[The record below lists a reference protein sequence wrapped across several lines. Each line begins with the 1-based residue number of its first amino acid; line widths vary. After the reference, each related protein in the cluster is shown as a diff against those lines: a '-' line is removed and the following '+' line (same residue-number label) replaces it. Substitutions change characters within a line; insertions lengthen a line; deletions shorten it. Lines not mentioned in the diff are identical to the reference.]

1 MSEEENKNVIQ
12 PEVDEVEVEVVDS
25 QEAATATT
33 KEDELES
40 YTKGVSKRINKLNE
54 RNRLA
59 EEMAN
64 RPDENIRKLPNPTSA
79 EHIEQEKIMAFVNLK
94 DLKANIGGQLR
105 LTLNSSGVYEEKE
118 WQGKKFNTFKY
129 EVLEDGKQLTLDA
142 TDSLK
147 RKLDLI
153 STGDDFLLSWEQ
165 FTTNEGQIRNY
176 WKVEKVS
183 KESANPQFDNVKK
196 SVNEFEQQLQKD
208 KALKQQVNTTN
219 STFTNGA
226 RFGMIFN
233 NVVKLYIANDMTWTT
248 DEFVNNFKRVEGWV
262 EACENPSTIPAASKP
277 NEPVQIDDDE
287 LPF

>member
-1 MSEEENKNVIQ
+1 MNRRNNGFV
-12 PEVDEVEVEVVDS
+12 
-25 QEAATATT
+25 
-33 KEDELES
+33 
-40 YTKGVSKRINKLNE
+40 KLK
-54 RNRLA
+54 
-59 EEMAN
+59 
-64 RPDENIRKLPNPTSA
+64 PPKC
-79 EHIEQEKIMAFVNLK
+79 
-94 DLKANIGGQLR
+94 NIGGQLR

-129 EVLEDGKQLTLDA
+129 EVLEDGKALTLDA

-165 FTTNEGQIRNY
+165 FTTDEGQLRNY

-183 KESANPQFDNVKK
+183 KESANPQFENVKK

-219 STFTNGA
+219 TTYTNGA

-233 NVVKLYIANDMTWTT
+233 NVVKLFIKNGQSWTT
-248 DEFVNNFKRVEGWV
+248 EEFVNNFRRVEGWV
-262 EACENPSTIPAASKP
+262 EACEQPASTPAASKP
-277 NEPVQIDDDE
+277 NEPLSNGLQEPVQIADDD

>member
-1 MSEEENKNVIQ
+1 
-12 PEVDEVEVEVVDS
+12 
-25 QEAATATT
+25 
-33 KEDELES
+33 
-40 YTKGVSKRINKLNE
+40 
-54 RNRLA
+54 
-59 EEMAN
+59 
-64 RPDENIRKLPNPTSA
+64 
-79 EHIEQEKIMAFVNLK
+79 MAFVNLK

-129 EVLEDGKQLTLDA
+129 EVLEDGKALTLDA

-153 STGDDFLLSWEQ
+153 KTGDDFLLSWEQ
-165 FTTNEGQIRNY
+165 FTTDSGELRNY

-183 KESANPQFDNVKK
+183 KKSANPQFENVKK

-219 STFTNGA
+219 TTYTNGA
-226 RFGMIFN
+226 RFGMVFN
-233 NVVKLYIANDMTWTT
+233 NCVRLFIENGQSWTT
-248 DEFVNNFKRVEGWV
+248 PEFVQNFKRVESWV
-262 EACENPSTIPAASKP
+262 EACEGKTGTPQDVDYLEQKQRVDDYKQSVIDNTT
-277 NEPVQIDDDE
+277 EPVQIDEDE

>member
-1 MSEEENKNVIQ
+1 
-12 PEVDEVEVEVVDS
+12 
-25 QEAATATT
+25 
-33 KEDELES
+33 
-40 YTKGVSKRINKLNE
+40 
-54 RNRLA
+54 
-59 EEMAN
+59 
-64 RPDENIRKLPNPTSA
+64 
-79 EHIEQEKIMAFVNLK
+79 MAFVNLK

-129 EVLEDGKQLTLDA
+129 EVIQDGTVSTLDA

-165 FTTNEGQIRNY
+165 FTTDEGQLRNY

-183 KESANPQFDNVKK
+183 KDSANPQFDNVKK
-196 SVNEFEQQLQKD
+196 SVNEFDEKLKAD
-208 KALKQQVNTTN
+208 KAVKEAVQTTN
-219 STFTNGA
+219 ATYTNGA

-233 NVVKLYIANDMTWTT
+233 NVVKLYIANDMTWTKEQFAE
-248 DEFVNNFKRVEGWV
+248 EFRRVESWVELCENKPNTPLPNNEAKMYEKRVV
-262 EACENPSTIPAASKP
+262 EMYPDEPTEIP
-277 NEPVQIDDDE
+277 EDE

>member
-1 MSEEENKNVIQ
+1 
-12 PEVDEVEVEVVDS
+12 
-25 QEAATATT
+25 
-33 KEDELES
+33 
-40 YTKGVSKRINKLNE
+40 
-54 RNRLA
+54 
-59 EEMAN
+59 
-64 RPDENIRKLPNPTSA
+64 
-79 EHIEQEKIMAFVNLK
+79 MAFVNLK

-118 WQGKKFNTFKY
+118 WDDKKFNVFKY
-129 EVLEDGKQLTLDA
+129 EVIQDNQVMTLDA

-147 RKLDLI
+147 RKLDTI

-165 FTTNEGQIRNY
+165 FTTDEGQLRNY

-183 KESANPQFDNVKK
+183 KDSANPVFENIKK
-196 SVNEFEQQLQKD
+196 SVNEFDEKLKAD
-208 KALKQQVNTTN
+208 KAVKEAVQTTN
-219 STFTNGA
+219 ATYTNGA

-233 NVVKLYIANDMTWTT
+233 NVIKLYIANDMIWTT

-277 NEPVQIDDDE
+277 NEPVQIDEDE

>member
-1 MSEEENKNVIQ
+1 
-12 PEVDEVEVEVVDS
+12 
-25 QEAATATT
+25 
-33 KEDELES
+33 
-40 YTKGVSKRINKLNE
+40 
-54 RNRLA
+54 
-59 EEMAN
+59 
-64 RPDENIRKLPNPTSA
+64 
-79 EHIEQEKIMAFVNLK
+79 MAFVNLK
-94 DLKANIGGQLR
+94 DLKANVGGQLR

-129 EVLEDGKQLTLDA
+129 EVIQDGTVSTLDA

-147 RKLDLI
+147 RKLDSI

-165 FTTNEGQIRNY
+165 FTTDEGQLRNY

-183 KESANPQFDNVKK
+183 KDSANPVFENIKK
-196 SVNEFEQQLQKD
+196 SVNEFDEKLKAD
-208 KALKQQVNTTN
+208 KAVKEAVQTTN
-219 STFTNGA
+219 ATYTNGA

-262 EACENPSTIPAASKP
+262 ESCENPSTIPAASKP
-277 NEPVQIDDDE
+277 SEPVVVDEDD

>member
-1 MSEEENKNVIQ
+1 
-12 PEVDEVEVEVVDS
+12 
-25 QEAATATT
+25 
-33 KEDELES
+33 
-40 YTKGVSKRINKLNE
+40 
-54 RNRLA
+54 
-59 EEMAN
+59 
-64 RPDENIRKLPNPTSA
+64 
-79 EHIEQEKIMAFVNLK
+79 MAFVNLK

-129 EVLEDGKQLTLDA
+129 EVIQDGTVSTLDA

-165 FTTNEGQIRNY
+165 FTANDGSIRNY
-176 WKVEKVS
+176 WKVEKCEG
-183 KESANPQFDNVKK
+183 KDNPVFENIKK
-196 SVNEFEQQLQKD
+196 SVNEFDEKLKAD
-208 KALKQQVNTTN
+208 KAVKEAVQTTN
-219 STFTNGA
+219 ATYTNGA

-248 DEFVNNFKRVEGWV
+248 DEFINNFKRVEGSV

>member
-1 MSEEENKNVIQ
+1 
-12 PEVDEVEVEVVDS
+12 
-25 QEAATATT
+25 
-33 KEDELES
+33 
-40 YTKGVSKRINKLNE
+40 
-54 RNRLA
+54 
-59 EEMAN
+59 
-64 RPDENIRKLPNPTSA
+64 
-79 EHIEQEKIMAFVNLK
+79 MAFVNLK
-94 DLKANIGGQLR
+94 DLKANVGGQLR

-129 EVLEDGKQLTLDA
+129 EVIQDGTVSTLDA

-165 FTTNEGQIRNY
+165 FTTDEGQLRNY

-183 KESANPQFDNVKK
+183 KESANPVFDNVKK
-196 SVNEFEQQLQKD
+196 SVNEFDEKLKAD
-208 KALKQQVNTTN
+208 KAVKEAVQTTN
-219 STFTNGA
+219 ATYTNGA

-277 NEPVQIDDDE
+277 NEPVQIDEDE

>member
-1 MSEEENKNVIQ
+1 
-12 PEVDEVEVEVVDS
+12 
-25 QEAATATT
+25 
-33 KEDELES
+33 
-40 YTKGVSKRINKLNE
+40 
-54 RNRLA
+54 
-59 EEMAN
+59 
-64 RPDENIRKLPNPTSA
+64 
-79 EHIEQEKIMAFVNLK
+79 MAFVNLK

-118 WQGKKFNTFKY
+118 WQGKKFNIFKY
-129 EVLEDGKQLTLDA
+129 EVIQDGTVSTLDA

-176 WKVEKVS
+176 WKVEKCEG
-183 KESANPQFDNVKK
+183 KDNPVFENVKK
-196 SVNEFEQQLQKD
+196 SVNEFDQKLKAD
-208 KALKQQVNTTN
+208 KAVKEAVQTTN

-233 NVVKLYIANDMTWTT
+233 NCVRLFIENGQSWTT
-248 DEFVNNFKRVEGWV
+248 PEFVKNFKRVESWV
-262 EACENPSTIPAASKP
+262 EACEGKTGTPQDVDYLEQKQRVDDYKQNIIDNTT
-277 NEPVQIDDDE
+277 EPVQIDEDE